1 MKIFWKKTI
10 VFIKFFIRF
19 FFLILTKSQC
29 FHGKETWLVQK
40 KKLFPWEKKKKQTNF
55 FDEADDHIVLLSI
68 FEQLYVYTEYQP
80 TRKCPY
86 F

>member
-1 MKIFWKKTI
+1 MERKHDWF
-10 VFIKFFIRF
+10 
-19 FFLILTKSQC
+19 
-29 FHGKETWLVQK
+29 K
-40 KKLFPWEKKKKQTNF
+40 KKNCFLGKKKKKQTNF

>member
-1 MKIFWKKTI
+1 MERKHDWF
-10 VFIKFFIRF
+10 
-19 FFLILTKSQC
+19 
-29 FHGKETWLVQK
+29 
-40 KKLFPWEKKKKQTNF
+40 KKKKIVSLGKKKSKLIF
-55 FDEADDHIVLLSI
+55 FDEADDNIVLLSI

>member
-1 MKIFWKKTI
+1 MERKHDWFK
-10 VFIKFFIRF
+10 
-19 FFLILTKSQC
+19 
-29 FHGKETWLVQK
+29 K
-40 KKLFPWEKKKKQTNF
+40 KKLFPWEKKKQTNF
-55 FDEADDHIVLLSI
+55 FDEADDNIVLLSI

>member
-1 MKIFWKKTI
+1 MFSWKGNMTG
-10 VFIKFFIRF
+10 
-19 FFLILTKSQC
+19 S
-29 FHGKETWLVQK
+29 K
-40 KKLFPWEKKKKQTNF
+40 KKIVSLGKKKKQTNF

-80 TRKCPY
+80 TRKCRY